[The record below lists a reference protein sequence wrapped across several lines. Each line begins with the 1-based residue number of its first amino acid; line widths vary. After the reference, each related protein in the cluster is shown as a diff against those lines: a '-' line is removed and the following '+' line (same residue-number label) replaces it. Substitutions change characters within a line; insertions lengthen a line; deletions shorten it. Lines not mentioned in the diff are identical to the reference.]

1 MNKNLLLIGGGL
13 LALLAISKPAGATTA
28 RGMGLGNNGSG
39 LSTWANRSRNY
50 NNAMQRQASQASANQ
65 GIGQVLGL
73 ASLAKSLGLG
83 DTFSSIGQSI
93 SGAIDAATGVTMP
106 SYYSGVGDLFT
117 SGLAEDA
124 TLGSVTIPTDIFA
137 SGIAEDAAAT
147 AAADS
152 MIAAAPWIAGA
163 ALVDSKVFN
172 GQVGQTVVN
181 ETNNLVSSVGDV
193 LDGAWGSIN
202 GLF

>member
-39 LSTWANRSRNY
+39 ISTWANRSRNY
-50 NNAMQRQASQASANQ
+50 NNAMQRQASANQ

-83 DTFSSIGQSI
+83 DTISSIGQSI
-93 SGAIDAATGVTMP
+93 SGAIDAATGVTLP
-106 SYYSGVGDLFT
+106 SYYSGAGDLFT
-117 SGLAEDA
+117 TGAAEDA

-137 SGIAEDAAAT
+137 SGIAEDAATA

-152 MIAAAPWIAGA
+152 MIADSAIAAAPWVA
-163 ALVDSKVFN
+163 AAAAVDSEIFN
-172 GQVGQTVVN
+172 GQVGQFAVD
-181 ETNNLVSSVGDV
+181 SV
-193 LDGAWGSIN
+193 DGLGNSVADIFGW
-202 GLF
+202 